1 VAKGNRG
8 LPPSFK
14 LDIPDAGPVQ
24 LGDYLDEVDVAPVA
38 RPAPARPAP
47 TPPTPAPPAPDPGPA
62 TENVVEFRGPRP
74 TTEEA
79 PSGVSPDG
87 SESGPTASPPAESA
101 APAPASAPVPRRRK
115 RRAPKAPPRKQ
126 INTTP
131 ETQRMIDEII
141 DYVQTYSV
149 QRDAKASEIFH
160 ALVLALHESLEDL
173 DLSNV
178 PARGRWGTPTALAFP
193 ISLKSAFKAAIAESR
208 RKSPR

>member
-1 VAKGNRG
+1 MAKGNRG

-14 LDIPDAGPVQ
+14 LDIPDQGPVE
-24 LGDYLDEVDVAPVA
+24 LGDYLDEVDIAPVA
-38 RPAPARPAP
+38 RPTPAHSASQ
-47 TPPTPAPPAPDPGPA
+47 TPAPPAPDPGTATENGIEFRRPSPA
-62 TENVVEFRGPRP
+62 TEAVPISAGRANPGL
-74 TTEEA
+74 A
-79 PSGVSPDG
+79 
-87 SESGPTASPPAESA
+87 ASPPAESA
-101 APAPASAPVPRRRK
+101 VPAPRRRK
-115 RRAPKAPPRKQ
+115 RRLPKAPPRKQ

-141 DYVQTYSV
+141 AYVQTYSV

-160 ALVLALHESLEDL
+160 ALVLALHESLEEL

-193 ISLKSAFKAAIAESR
+193 ISLKSVFKAAIAQSQ